1 MSPRP
6 FLLCLGLMGA
16 SAGAATTTRFDFGA
30 GATAPGYVA
39 VNAGMAYAAARGYG
53 FEPGARIA
61 DVERGGDPLRGDFCT
76 ANQPFFF
83 SVDLPEGDYRVD
95 VMLGDAGAE
104 SQTVIRAES
113 RRLMLEPV
121 ATRHGEVT
129 TATFLVHIRTPQIPG
144 GGTVRL
150 KPREIGALH
159 WDKRL
164 TLEFNGARPCVAAL
178 EITPVADA
186 TTVFL
191 TGDSTVTDQQ
201 LEPYAAWGQM
211 LPAFFGPTVA
221 VANHAESGESAR
233 SFVGE
238 RRQDKVRSM
247 LKTGDYVLI
256 QFAHNDQKAG
266 PGHLTEAGGYKDL
279 LRRFIAEVRAKGA
292 FPVLV
297 TSMERRNFDAAGK
310 HIVPSLGGYPQ
321 ATREIGAELAVPVID
336 LNARSI
342 PFYEALGPEEA
353 KRAFV
358 HFPAGSFA
366 GQAAALADDTHFSS
380 YGAYELAKC
389 VVEEIKARVPALAAH
404 LRPGIPSYDPTKPAH
419 FSDWRLPASPPK
431 PVVKPDGS

>member
-6 FLLCLGLMGA
+6 FLLCLGLTGL
-16 SAGAATTTRFDFGA
+16 SAGAAATRFDFG
-30 GATAPGYVA
+30 PGEAAEGFVA
-39 VNAGMAYAAARGYG
+39 VGAGTAYSTAQGYG
-53 FEPGARIA
+53 FEPGATVA
-61 DVERGGDPLRGDFCT
+61 DIDRGGDALRGDFCT
-76 ANQPFFF
+76 AAQPFFF

-95 VMLGDAGAE
+95 LVLGDAGGE
-104 SQTVIRAES
+104 SQTVVRAES
-113 RRLMLEPV
+113 RRLVLEPV
-121 ATRHGEVT
+121 TTRRGELAT
-129 TATFLVHIRTPQIPG
+129 ASFLVHLRTPQIPG
-144 GGTVRL
+144 GGSVRL
-150 KPREIGALH
+150 KLREIGALH
-159 WDKRL
+159 WDRRL

-186 TTVFL
+186 ITVFL
-191 TGDSTVTDQQ
+191 AGDSTVTDQQ

-238 RRQDKVRSM
+238 RRQDKLLSM
-247 LKTGDYVLI
+247 LKAGDYVLI

-266 PGHLTEAGGYKDL
+266 PGHIEEAGGYKDL
-279 LRRFIAEVRAKGA
+279 LRRFVAEARAKGA
-292 FPVLV
+292 HPVLV
-297 TSMERRNFDAAGK
+297 TSMERRNFDAQGR

-321 ATREIGAELAVPVID
+321 ATREIGRELGVPVLD
-336 LNARSI
+336 LNARSV

-358 HFPAGSFA
+358 HFPAGSFP
-366 GQAAALADDTHFSS
+366 GQAAPLADDTHFSA

-389 VVEEIKARVPALAAH
+389 VVQEIKDRVPALAAH
-404 LRPGIPSYDPTKPAH
+404 LRPGISPHDPAKPAR